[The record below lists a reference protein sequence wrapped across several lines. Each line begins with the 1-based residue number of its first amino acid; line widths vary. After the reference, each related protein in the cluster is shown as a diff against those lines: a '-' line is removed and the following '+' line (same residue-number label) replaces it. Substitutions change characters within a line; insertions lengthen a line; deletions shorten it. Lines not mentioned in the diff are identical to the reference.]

1 MRSVV
6 MGMAKLVAA
15 AILLTACV
23 PNLRDNAVLEP
34 KPGGRLDFSD
44 PLATSPTRPVQL
56 PSSPASLPSPR
67 PGGPNRAQLNP
78 VGDAVA
84 ALGGDQDARS
94 RRIPESDLAI
104 VAVASRYGTNENIR
118 LIVGAEDQEFRRG
131 KRGRVFER
139 WFNVN
144 LYNQAY
150 ESMALDPDAEL
161 VRLRSA
167 NIRTPSAPPGPQ

>member
-6 MGMAKLVAA
+6 MGMATAAAA

-23 PNLRDNAVLEP
+23 PSLRDNTVLEP

-56 PSSPASLPSPR
+56 PSSPANLPSPR
-67 PGGPNRAQLNP
+67 PGGPNRANQNP
-78 VGDAVA
+78 VGDAVL
-84 ALGGDQDARS
+84 ALGGDQEAGPG
-94 RRIPESDLAI
+94 RIPGSDQAI
-104 VAVASRYGTNENIR
+104 VAVASRFGANKNIR
-118 LIVGAEDQEFRRG
+118 LILAAEDQEFRRG
-131 KRGRVFER
+131 KGGRVLER